1 MMKKNKTKK
10 LDFKKLNLVELNSD
24 KLNQINGGSEYAS
37 QVPTRVGWSIHSIG
51 VKDLE
56 IN

>member
-24 KLNQINGGSEYAS
+24 NLNKINGGSEYAS
-37 QVPTRVGWSIHSIG
+37 QVPIRDSWSIVTIG
-51 VKDLE
+51 AELA